1 MKDLVLLEKLRHH
14 PCLYLSMEQKKNTR
28 PRVAIIGGGF
38 GGIQLAKK
46 LKNAPVDVLMIDKHN
61 YHTFQPLLYQV
72 AGGAIAADSIGFPL
86 RRIFTRQKNFRFAL
100 ADVKKINPESN
111 TLDTDIGTIYYDY
124 LAIATGSNTN
134 FFGNK
139 EIEHFAMPMKNI
151 PEALNLRSLILQNLE
166 MSLVSKD
173 PEEKAALM
181 TFVVV
186 GGGPTGVE
194 LSGAL
199 AEMRELILMKDYH
212 GLRKHSMKVYLVEG
226 KAELLAA
233 FSPKASAKAKQF
245 LQDMDVTIYNSVHV
259 ESYNGYLLKI
269 DNGTTILT
277 RNVLW
282 AAGVKGEIPE
292 GIPAENIARGNR
304 ILVDEYNKVKGYENI
319 YAIGDVAA
327 MITDEFPNGHPGV
340 APVAIQ
346 QGQNLGENVY
356 RMFERKPLVPFKY
369 KDKGSLATIGR
380 NKAVADLGK
389 LHFQGFFAWLVWGL
403 VHIMSLAGFTNKGI
417 IFFSWAINYFTKN
430 SDNRLIVRQFDTE
443 TRKTNPEVR

>member
-1 MKDLVLLEKLRHH
+1 
-14 PCLYLSMEQKKNTR
+14 MEQKKNTR